1 MNRGPGVWKAEG
13 TRDEYDGFPI
23 FVREAGAGPPLL
35 LIHGFPT
42 SSWDWHRIW
51 PELISRFRVV
61 APDLIG
67 YGFSAKPRRYPY
79 STFRQADLVEGLLR
93 SRGIEEA
100 HVLAHDYGDTVLQ
113 ELLARRL
120 EEPERR
126 FRILSACLLNG
137 GIFVEAIRPRRIQRL
152 LLTPLGPLLGRV
164 YSRRS
169 FDRTFS
175 ALFGPRTRP
184 TEDELASYWEM
195 VTRDGG
201 RRILHRL
208 IRYLRERRTHRA
220 RWVEALR
227 TTTTPLRFVVGP
239 EDPVSGALMARRYHE
254 LIPRPDVV
262 TLDAIGHYP
271 QVEDPEGVLRA
282 FLDFVERRALRPE
295 DT

>member
-1 MNRGPGVWKAEG
+1 MTAGPGEWKAAGAWYEH
-13 TRDEYDGFPI
+13 DGYPI
-23 FVREAGAGPPLL
+23 FFREAGAGPPLL

-42 SSWDWHRIW
+42 SSWDWRRIW
-51 PELISRFRVV
+51 PGLASRFRVV
-61 APDLIG
+61 APDMIG

-79 STFRQADLVEGLLR
+79 ATFRQADLVEGLLA

-100 HVLAHDYGDTVLQ
+100 HVLAHDYGDTVVQ

-120 EEPERR
+120 EDPGRR
-126 FRILSACLLNG
+126 FRIRSACLLNG
-137 GIFVEAIRPRRIQRL
+137 GVFVEAIRPRPIQRL

-164 YSRRS
+164 YGRHS

-184 TEDELASYWEM
+184 TEDELAAYWEM

-201 RRILHRL
+201 RRIVHRL
-208 IRYLRERRTHRA
+208 IRYLRERRTYRT
-220 RWVEALR
+220 RWVGALCA
-227 TTTTPLRFVVGP
+227 TATPLRFVVGT
-239 EDPVSGALMARRYHE
+239 EDPVSGTRMARRYRE

-262 TLDAIGHYP
+262 ALDGIGHYP

-282 FLDFVERRALRPE
+282 FLDFVEPW
-295 DT
+295 THTSQGI